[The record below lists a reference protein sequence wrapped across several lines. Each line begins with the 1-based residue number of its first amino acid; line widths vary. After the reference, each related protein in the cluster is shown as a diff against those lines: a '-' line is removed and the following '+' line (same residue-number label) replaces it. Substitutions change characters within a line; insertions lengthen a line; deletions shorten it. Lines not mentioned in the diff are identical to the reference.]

1 MSDHE
6 IVRAWKDPEADR
18 SATGYPLGDPD
29 LTAIFGGE
37 QEITGLEDAGCGTLA
52 SYCVGCGSNSFVGL
66 C

>member
-37 QEITGLEDAGCGTLA
+37 EMITWDGGCTTVWTVN
-52 SYCVGCGSNSFVGL
+52 VGCGSNSYAGL